1 MQKLLKRTAQ
11 VEKQAARRNRTRSK
25 INASDQRRLLIDQQK
40 MINQTRKEL
49 RHSARQ
55 ALREDWQLGPL
66 APRRD
71 VGDNAKTY
79 GTVHFRTLQAIDNP
93 LGKWKKWGI
102 RVGDRVCVTGQ
113 KERDKGRIGV
123 VSEVMEKA
131 ESCKVR
137 GINRVNVPT
146 PAYMKVQGRHEPPVQ
161 TTEAPIHLS
170 SVRLVTPL
178 ADPSTGILR
187 DVIVNDLTLTPP
199 GQRYIS
205 NYLSPETGKP
215 HHIPWPPKEKPE
227 YKDNE
232 VDTLRIDVEQVTWTP
247 TLLRAPMPS
256 GVIDELRNKFSK
268 FRTRHEDAYIEMKE
282 SMDEEQK
289 GREQEM
295 RWGGGTPREMLTP
308 VQELNRARAMERK
321 GIEDQDK
328 LTEEVLA
335 GIGEMMVRKGK
346 RLAPKKENME
356 HRTTQPPPPPPPEPV
371 WRPPDDDVLESLNLA
386 WPHGMTAIILLATDN
401 GELAV

>member
-11 VEKQAARRNRTRSK
+11 VQKQAARRSRTRSR
-25 INASDQRRLLIDQQK
+25 INASDQRRLLIGQHKQV
-40 MINQTRKEL
+40 NQARKEL
-49 RHSARQ
+49 LYSARQ

-79 GTVHFRTLQAIDNP
+79 GTVPIRVVQAVDNP

-102 RVGDRVCVTGQ
+102 RVGDRVCVTGDP
-113 KERDKGRIGV
+113 ERDRGKIGV
-123 VSEVMEKA
+123 VGEVTEKA

-146 PAYMKVQGRHEPPVQ
+146 PEYMKVQGRAEPPVQ

-178 ADPSTGILR
+178 VDPNTGIKR
-187 DVIVNDLTLTPP
+187 DVIVNELTLTPT
-199 GQRYIS
+199 GQRYIA
-205 NYLSPETGKP
+205 NYISPDTGKP
-215 HHIPWPPKEKPE
+215 HYIPWPLKQKPE

-232 VDTLRIDVEQVTWTP
+232 VDTLRIDVEKVTWTP

-256 GVIDELRNKFSK
+256 GVIDELRNKYSK
-268 FRTRHEDAYIEMKE
+268 FRTRHEDTYIEMKE
-282 SMDEEQK
+282 SMDEERK
-289 GREQEM
+289 RRAQEM
-295 RWGGGTPREMLTP
+295 QWGGGTPKEMLTP
-308 VQELNRARAMERK
+308 VQELNRARNMERK
-321 GIEDQDK
+321 GIDDQDK

-335 GIGEMMVRKGK
+335 GIGAMMVRKGK
-346 RLAPKKENME
+346 RLLPKEEKVEQA
-356 HRTTQPPPPPPPEPV
+356 TLQPPPPLEP
-371 WRPPDDDVLESLNLA
+371 RMEAQTP
-386 WPHGMTAIILLATDN
+386 
-401 GELAV
+401 